1 MFCSRGP
8 GLRGLPG
15 LGFRRDVRPLE
26 VPRSTA
32 CPEPSQSTPRGVH
45 LFSEGYVAPLS
56 FSFYIYF
63 LETAHCP
70 SLRTNRLS
78 FQNSSEIGFPRICSF
93 YKPVTNFKRT
103 VAADKKK
110 LARAIYENE
119 RYRNLESSA
128 QSEKEGRVYIET
140 TYQLEKREMCR
151 RALSKAESRCPRDT
165 APRSEAEAR
174 FTGQKHVSRVR
185 SHERCATQRRPRSS
199 IQSDFEVR
207 RKARRF
213 LSLSLFV
220 ASSLF
225 PLTDLPVH
233 LLLLLS
239 HHTLQSAHV
248 RLLSPFRPPLPGCF
262 FIPASLPLLSSSIL
276 IESTA
281 P

>member
-1 MFCSRGP
+1 MEGYGIVYTDNTCTKLVHHKPCFQILKKKRRNKASDTYVGVVLNSRTY
-8 GLRGLPG
+8 
-15 LGFRRDVRPLE
+15 GFRGDVRPLK

-32 CPEPSQSTPRGVH
+32 CPEPSRSTPRGVH

-128 QSEKEGRVYIET
+128 QSEK
-140 TYQLEKREMCR
+140 KD
-151 RALSKAESRCPRDT
+151 A
-165 APRSEAEAR
+165 
-174 FTGQKHVSRVR
+174 
-185 SHERCATQRRPRSS
+185 
-199 IQSDFEVR
+199 
-207 RKARRF
+207 
-213 LSLSLFV
+213 
-220 ASSLF
+220 
-225 PLTDLPVH
+225 
-233 LLLLLS
+233 
-239 HHTLQSAHV
+239 
-248 RLLSPFRPPLPGCF
+248 
-262 FIPASLPLLSSSIL
+262 FI
-276 IESTA
+276 
-281 P
+281 